1 MISGLR
7 EVSRMSNKREA
18 KIKIT
23 LKSDICMGSGY
34 SYAGIVDSDVCYD
47 EEGIPYIP
55 AKRLKGCLRETY
67 EGIVSNKYSI
77 ASNEIFGKRGAAQ
90 SGDFYISNAYLDNY
104 NELKGLIKDRKSKD
118 KPWYDSQNILNRYTH
133 ILGQTKIDKGVAVD
147 NSLRYTRVVNR
158 YLPGSKEQDMVF
170 FADITYSKDYEDAI
184 QDCIKGTRHIG
195 MKRNRGFGNVKCE
208 LDNRKDVKELELNK
222 KIGGGD
228 EKRCIAYQ
236 ISNITPLM
244 LSGVDENKSEDYIAG
259 QNILGAL
266 ATRFLEK
273 YDADSK
279 EFQDL
284 FLNNTVQYTNAYP
297 LSKEGVHYPAPMY
310 INQLKKN
317 KRVVNSIVF
326 DSDKENDGSEYST
339 RDGNIP
345 KKMNGKYIRIVNDK
359 VSVLEVDKD
368 IVYHNSHTNKNDAGE
383 EGLLYGME
391 VVREGQQFEGRIF
404 CPEKYVGFISQLLK
418 SGDYYFGKS
427 KSSQYGRCRIL
438 GVRTDN
444 SIENDKRI
452 DAHGGEKIVVTFQSD
467 AIFVSDDCYT
477 INRDEVVKT
486 IAKEIGIGD
495 CYEIRDTKSYITTT
509 KSTGYMGVWNL
520 RKNVMP
526 TIAAGSAIVYKI
538 KQDCVVQ
545 GEFVGERNIDGY
557 GNIKIQKL
565 ENLKD
570 RYGEAKT
577 LDCRTSISGNYNVS
591 LLQPIMT
598 DIIISDWLDEKLN
611 VKMNSDITS
620 GLDNTQIGRVTL
632 MLKESINE
640 GKNDK
645 TIDEEFENRIK
656 TIKKDST
663 KSKAKKLYDN
673 AKEACEAGL
682 ESKHAKEL
690 EALGY
695 KQNEIK
701 KMMKECWSEYLMQIL
716 VYEKYISK

>member
-1 MISGLR
+1 
-7 EVSRMSNKREA
+7 MSNKREA
-18 KIKIT
+18 KIKII

-34 SYAGIVDSDVCYD
+34 SYAGIIDSDVCYD

-77 ASNEIFGKRGAAQ
+77 DSNEIFGERGASQ
-90 SGDFYISNAYLDNY
+90 SGAFYINNAYIDNY
-104 NELKGLIKDRKSKD
+104 SELKSLLKERKLSNNKQL
-118 KPWYDSQNILNRYTH
+118 YDSQNILGRYTH
-133 ILGQTKIDKGVAVD
+133 VLGQTKLDKGVAVD

-158 YLPGSKEQDMVF
+158 YLPGSKEHNMVF
-170 FADITYSKDYEDAI
+170 FADITYSKEYEDAI

-208 LDNRKDVKELELNK
+208 LDNPKDVKELELNK
-222 KIGGGD
+222 KIDGGD
-228 EKRCIAYQ
+228 EKRCITYQ

-244 LSGVDENKSEDYIAG
+244 LSGIDENKSEDYIAG

-266 ATRFLEK
+266 ATRFLEE

-284 FLNNTVQYTNAYP
+284 FLNNTVQYTNVYP
-297 LSKEGVHYPAPMY
+297 LSKEGIHYPAPMY

-404 CPEKYVGFISQLLK
+404 CPEKYVEFISQLLK

-427 KSSQYGRCRIL
+427 KSSQYGRCRISD
-438 GVRTDN
+438 VKADIVSDN
-444 SIENDKRI
+444 DAVI
-452 DAHGGEKIVVTFQSD
+452 DVKDGEQIVVTFQSD
-467 AIFVSDDCYT
+467 AIFVSDNFYT

-495 CYEIRDTKSYITTT
+495 CYEIKDTKSYITTT

-520 RKNVMP
+520 RRNVMP
-526 TIAAGSAIVYKI
+526 AIAAGSAIVYKI
-538 KQDCVVQ
+538 KQDCIVQ

-557 GNIKIQKL
+557 GNIKTQKL
-565 ENLKD
+565 DDLKD
-570 RYGEAKT
+570 RYGKAEF
-577 LDCRTSISGNYNVS
+577 LDCRASIDGNYNVS
-591 LLQPIMT
+591 LLQPLMA
-598 DIIISDWLDEKLN
+598 DIIISDWLDEKIN
-611 VKMNSDITS
+611 ENMSSSSKS

-632 MLKESINE
+632 MLKESVNE
-640 GKNDK
+640 RNNDK
-645 TIDEEFENRIK
+645 EVKDEFVKRIDSIK
-656 TIKKDST
+656 SEST

-673 AKEACEAGL
+673 AKKVCKADL
-682 ESKHAKEL
+682 DSKQAKEL
-690 EALGY
+690 TALGY
-695 KQNEIK
+695 KQDEVQT
-701 KMMKECWSEYLMQIL
+701 MMEKQWSEYLMQIL
-716 VYEKYISK
+716 VYEKYTNK

>member
-1 MISGLR
+1 
-7 EVSRMSNKREA
+7 MSNKREA

-77 ASNEIFGKRGAAQ
+77 DSNKIFGERGAAQ
-90 SGDFYISNAYLDNY
+90 SGDFYINNAYIDNY
-104 NELKGLIKDRKSKD
+104 FKLKSLIKERKTNTNQ
-118 KPWYDSQNILNRYTH
+118 WYDSQNILSRYTH
-133 ILGQTKIDKGVAVD
+133 ILGQTKINNGVADD

-158 YLPGSKEQDMVF
+158 YLPGCKEKSMVF
-170 FADITYSKDYEDAI
+170 FADISYSEEHEDVI

-208 LDNRKDVKELELNK
+208 LYNPKDVKELELNK
-222 KIGGGD
+222 DIGESD
-228 EKRCIAYQ
+228 EKRCITYQ

-244 LSGVDENKSEDYIAG
+244 LSGIDENKSEDYIAG

-266 ATRFLEK
+266 ATRFLEG

-284 FLNNTVQYTNAYP
+284 FLNDTAQYTNAYP
-297 LSKEGVHYPAPMY
+297 LGKEGIHYPAPMY

-368 IVYHNSHTNKNDAGE
+368 IVYHNSHANKNDAGE

-404 CPEKYVGFISQLLK
+404 CPEKYAGFISQLLK
-418 SGDYYFGKS
+418 SGDFYFGKS

-438 GVRTDN
+438 EVRTDN
-444 SIENDKRI
+444 RKENDRI
-452 DAHGGEKIVVTFQSD
+452 IEAHGGEQIVVTFQSD
-467 AIFVSDDCYT
+467 AIFVSDNCYT

-495 CYEIRDTKSYITTT
+495 CYEIKDTKSYITTT

-526 TIAAGSAIVYKI
+526 AIAAGSAIVYKI
-538 KQDCVVQ
+538 KKDCVIQ
-545 GEFVGERNIDGY
+545 GEFIGERNIDGY

-565 ENLKD
+565 EDLKD
-570 RYGEAKT
+570 RYGKAEP
-577 LDCRTSISGNYNVS
+577 LDCRTIIDDNYNVS
-591 LLQPIMT
+591 LLQPVMA
-598 DIIISDWLDEKLN
+598 DIIISDWLDEKINENMSSSN
-611 VKMNSDITS
+611 VF
-620 GLDNTQIGRVTL
+620 GLEKTQIGRVTL
-632 MLKESINE
+632 MLKESVDE

-645 TIDEEFENRIK
+645 EVKDKFVERIDSIK
-656 TIKKDST
+656 SEST
-663 KSKAKKLYDN
+663 KSNAKKLYDN
-673 AKEACEAGL
+673 AKKVCKADL
-682 ESKHAKEL
+682 ESKQAKEL
-690 EALGY
+690 MALGY
-695 KQNEIK
+695 KQNEVQR
-701 KMMKECWSEYLMQIL
+701 MMEKQWSEYLMQIL
-716 VYEKYISK
+716 VYEKYTNK